1 MIAGCALI
9 GYARGPLIRDQELE
23 NSLMTSVSPSPREQ
37 EPRLAAIVLAA
48 GYSSRMGQFK
58 PLLSVGA
65 STAVEA
71 VVQSF
76 LAAGVL
82 DVCVVL
88 GHRADDLR
96 PVVEAAGARC
106 TINSNFDLG
115 MYSSVC
121 AGVAALSTST
131 DTCFVTPADIPLVRV
146 GTIRRL
152 VRFYAETRKGIIYP
166 IFNGDRGHPT
176 LISRA
181 ILAEAL
187 DRGPDSRLS
196 ALLAAHEEESSSLF
210 VPDEG
215 IHLDMDTPDDLARVR
230 ELALHREVPSLQEC
244 EAILAMYQPNERVAG
259 HSRMVACVAQQIAV
273 ALLERDIKMDPLLAR
288 AGGLLH
294 DLAKGKPDHAAAGAQ
309 LLRDLEFDN
318 VSDVVA
324 AHTDCTFTGHKLDEA
339 AIVYLADK
347 LVSGER
353 VVGLERRFDNAVDR
367 FRENPVALA
376 AALQRRATAEAIA
389 HQIENSLGIE
399 LPLLISNLS
408 ASESCSR

>member
-1 MIAGCALI
+1 
-9 GYARGPLIRDQELE
+9 
-23 NSLMTSVSPSPREQ
+23 MTSLSHSPLKE

-58 PLLSVGA
+58 PLLSVGTR
-65 STAVEA
+65 TAVEA

-88 GHRADDLR
+88 GHRANDLR

-106 TINSNFDLG
+106 AINSNFDLG

-121 AGVAALSTST
+121 AGVAAISTST
-131 DTCFVTPADIPLVRV
+131 DACFVTPADIPLVRV
-146 GTIRRL
+146 STIRRL
-152 VRFYAETRKGIIYP
+152 ARFYAETRQGIIYP

-196 ALLAAHEEESSSLF
+196 TLLSAHEEECSSLF

-215 IHLDMDTPDDLARVR
+215 IHLDMDTPDDLARVQ
-230 ELALHREVPSLQEC
+230 ELAIHREIPSLQEC
-244 EAILAMYQPNERVAG
+244 EAILAMYQPNERVVR
-259 HSRMVACVAQQIAV
+259 HSRMVACVAQEIAV
-273 ALLERDIKMDPLLAR
+273 ALAERDIKINPLLAR

-294 DLAKGKPDHAAAGAQ
+294 DVAKGKPDHAAAGAQ
-309 LLRDLEFDN
+309 LLRDLEFEN
-318 VSDVVA
+318 VADVVA
-324 AHTDCTFTGHKLDEA
+324 AHTDCTFTGRLDEA

-353 VVGLERRFDNAVDR
+353 IVGLERRFENALER
-367 FRENPVALA
+367 FREDPVALA

-389 HQIENSLGIE
+389 HRIENSLGIE
-399 LPLLISNLS
+399 LPLFISNLS
-408 ASESCSR
+408 ASENFVSR